1 MAGSQAS
8 VKFAEDPASPP
19 HPGGKA
25 QRVKSAFV
33 SEFTAADLRH
43 PDAWG
48 LGNCREADKGQN
60 GNR

>member
-19 HPGGKA
+19 QPGGKA

-33 SEFTAADLRH
+33 SEFTAADLRD
-43 PDAWG
+43 PNAWG
-48 LGNCREADKGQN
+48 LDSCREADKRQD